1 MSLIML
7 VDDDADI
14 LRLTERWVV
23 KAGYETITVTS
34 GKDALE
40 MTLQNLVRSVKRWDS
55 CRFRDL
61 MNGKNIC

>member
-23 KAGYETITVTS
+23 KAGYETITATS
-34 GKDALE
+34 GKDALDTPVFLE
-40 MTLQNLVRSVKRWDS
+40 HYKTLCDQL
-55 CRFRDL
+55 RDGIPADL
-61 MNGKNIC
+61 EI